1 MLLSICIP
9 TYNRPESLRNCLNS
23 ISKQNLKNFE
33 VCISDNAS
41 KFDLNKIIKPFK
53 KKLRIKFAR
62 NKKNQGFAMNVLNVS
77 KMATGKYIW
86 FLGDDDL
93 VTNNSINHLLN
104 LIKKNKDINFFWI
117 NSYYLD
123 VSFLKKYPSPFDI
136 KHLPKNLKKHS
147 PLKKD
152 RILNFFELIDHR
164 LCFDYLLGFYVNCF
178 NRKMWNK
185 NLHVL
190 NLKNMKDTRVW
201 SNLDN
206 TAFFI
211 KVFCAAFGKS
221 KAYFCSKAL
230 SVNLSGVREWT
241 DLYPLVEIVRLPEAL
256 DYYRS
261 QGLGLIPYIYTKNYS
276 MRNFFNFFFKILIMG
291 KKGGLHYVSFTNHF
305 LKNLIYPYA
314 WLSIIFFVFR
324 KLKIFLMKGSLK

>member
-9 TYNRPESLRNCLNS
+9 TYNRPEHLKNCLNS
-23 ISKQNLKNFE
+23 ISKQNSKNFE

-41 KFDLNKIIKPFK
+41 KTDIGKLIRPFK
-53 KKLRIKFAR
+53 KKFKIRY
-62 NKKNQGFAMNVLNVS
+62 KKNKRNLGFAMNVLNVS
-77 KMATGKYIW
+77 LMAKGKFIW

-93 VTNNSINHLLN
+93 LTINSINILLR
-104 LIKKNKDINFFWI
+104 LIKKNPKINFFWI

-123 VSFLKKYPSPFDI
+123 ISYIRKFSKNFDI
-136 KHLPKNLKKHS
+136 NYLPKNLKTHS
-147 PLKKD
+147 PQKKD
-152 RILNFFELIDHR
+152 KILDFYDLIDHKI
-164 LCFDYLLGFYVNCF
+164 CFDYLIGFFVNCF
-178 NRKMWNK
+178 NRELWIK
-185 NLHVL
+185 NLHVC
-190 NLKNMKDTRVW
+190 NLKNMKDKKVW
-201 SNLDN
+201 SNFDN

-211 KVFCAAFGKS
+211 KVFCEAFGNS

-230 SVNLSGVREWT
+230 SVNLGGVREWK

-261 QGLGLIPYIYTKNYS
+261 KGLGFFKYIYTKNYA

-291 KKGGLHYVSFTNHF
+291 DKAGISYVSFTRHF

-314 WLSIIFFVFR
+314 WLSIIFFTIR
-324 KLKIFLMKGSLK
+324 KFKMIIKSLT

>member
-9 TYNRPESLRNCLNS
+9 TYNRPESLINCLNS
-23 ISKQNLKNFE
+23 ISKQNSKNFE

-41 KFDLNKIIKPFK
+41 RVDLNKVIKPYK
-53 KKLRIKFAR
+53 KKFRIKFAR

-164 LCFDYLLGFYVNCF
+164 LCFDYLIGFYVNCF

-185 NLHVL
+185 NLHIL

-211 KVFCAAFGKS
+211 KVFVQHLENQK
-221 KAYFCSKAL
+221 
-230 SVNLSGVREWT
+230 
-241 DLYPLVEIVRLPEAL
+241 
-256 DYYRS
+256 
-261 QGLGLIPYIYTKNYS
+261 LI
-276 MRNFFNFFFKILIMG
+276 
-291 KKGGLHYVSFTNHF
+291 
-305 LKNLIYPYA
+305 
-314 WLSIIFFVFR
+314 FVLR
-324 KLKIFLMKGSLK
+324 P